1 MIIST
6 FLSWTGLLLAVAVTV
21 GGLQVEVAD
30 RSIVTGA
37 TPTTFVLDQGA
48 FSIKGRY
55 PLSML

>member
-37 TPTTFVLDQGA
+37 TPTTFVLD
-48 FSIKGRY
+48 
-55 PLSML
+55 